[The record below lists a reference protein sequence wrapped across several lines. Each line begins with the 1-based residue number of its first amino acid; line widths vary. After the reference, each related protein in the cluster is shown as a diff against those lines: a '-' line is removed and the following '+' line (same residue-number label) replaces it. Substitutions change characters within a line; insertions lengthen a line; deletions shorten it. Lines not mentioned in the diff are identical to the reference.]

1 MNYSRI
7 KKRADFGAMLIT
19 VAMIAVFSIID
30 FQGFFSPFTIK
41 SILHFSALLG
51 FIAIGQTLVL
61 ISKEVDLSV
70 GSVYGLGGIA
80 FILLV
85 PYLGV
90 ILSFIA
96 VMAWAALIGLIN
108 GLLVVKGRMPSMIA
122 TLCSLFFYRGVIYLW
137 GGGAVPSLE
146 HGARG
151 HWLTRFLGGELLG
164 LENAVFLSLFFLAC
178 FQLAL
183 MRSPFGNR
191 LFATG
196 GDEPSARS
204 RGVDTAKIKC
214 IAFIC
219 CSMLSAFAGMT
230 FIADTP
236 QTYLTMG
243 FMFELEVIAAA
254 VVGGCS
260 LYGGRG
266 SAIGAVLGAF
276 IIVTIRSELIGLG
289 APSSWFITFV
299 GILLI
304 IAVLFNRLVQSRSSS

>member
-1 MNYSRI
+1 MNFSRI
-7 KKRADFGAMLIT
+7 KKRADLGAILIT
-19 VAMIAVFSIID
+19 LAMIAVFGIID
-30 FQGFFSPFTIK
+30 FQGFFNPFTIK
-41 SILHFSALLG
+41 SILHLSAILG
-51 FIAIGQTLVL
+51 FVAIGETFVL

-90 ILSFIA
+90 IISFIA
-96 VMAWAALIGLIN
+96 VMAGAVLIGLIN
-108 GLLVVKGRMPSMIA
+108 GLLVVKTRIPSMIA

-137 GGGAVPSLE
+137 AGGAVPSLE
-146 HGARG
+146 HEARD
-151 HWLTRFLGGELLG
+151 HWLIRLLGGEFLG
-164 LENAVFLSLFFLAC
+164 LENAIFIMLFILVC

-183 MRSPFGNR
+183 MRSAFGNR

-204 RGVDTAKIKC
+204 RGVATGTIKS
-214 IAFIC
+214 IAFIL
-219 CSMLSAFAGMT
+219 CSMLSAFAGVAY
-230 FIADTP
+230 IADTP

-276 IIVTIRSELIGLG
+276 IIVTIRSELVGLG
-289 APSSWFITFV
+289 APSSWFISFV

-304 IAVLFNRLVQSRSSS
+304 IAVLFNRLVQSHRSR